1 MTHGIQSGSDNVAF
15 PKPGTNIV
23 TTDKKNKSAMKKIL
37 TLLMLTAAFAV
48 NAQTPTPESDTVKD
62 QSTQIDPEPKQQ
74 PTGLHYIDESV
85 RITAEEL
92 PAVVLDSLKKI
103 EPQTWE
109 KSVVYKQKN
118 DNNYLVE
125 IRDGG
130 QERTYWFDKTGKRI
144 TSSDQQ
150 PRRNKE

>member
-1 MTHGIQSGSDNVAF
+1 
-15 PKPGTNIV
+15 
-23 TTDKKNKSAMKKIL
+23 MKKIL
-37 TLLMLTAAFAV
+37 ILLMITAAIAT
-48 NAQTPTPESDTVKD
+48 NAQTPTPESDTVRD
-62 QSTQIDPEPKQQ
+62 QSKQTDPEPKQQ

-85 RITAEEL
+85 RINAAEL

-109 KSVVYKQKN
+109 KSVVYKQKKG
-118 DNNYLVE
+118 DNYLVE

-130 QERTYWFDKTGKRI
+130 EERTYWFDKTGKRV

-150 PRRNKE
+150 SQKENE